1 MPETIPL
8 VSGLVELLLSF
19 VLGILVAFG
28 AFRLFAR
35 LTKDLDEVDEIR
47 KNNVAVAVVLV
58 SMVVSTALVAR
69 AAIYPVIGALQ
80 SALVEEPGPGAIA
93 ALALRGVAYVL
104 LSFAGAVGAIAT
116 GTKVFLR
123 LTGDIDELAELK
135 RGNVAVAIVLA
146 GFLLVM
152 GLFLARGVE
161 SLLTALMPDPA
172 FGRIEVH
179 GLGR

>member
-28 AFRLFAR
+28 AFRLFAK
-35 LTKDLDEVDEIR
+35 LTKDMDEVDEIR

-58 SMVVSTALVAR
+58 SMVVSTGLVAR
-69 AAIYPVIGALQ
+69 SAIYPVIGALQ
-80 SALVEEPGPGAIA
+80 TVLLEEPGLGAVA
-93 ALALRGVAYVL
+93 AVAARGLAYVL

-116 GTKVFLR
+116 GTKIFLR
-123 LTGDIDELAELK
+123 LTRDIDELAEL
-135 RGNVAVAIVLA
+135 RRNNVAVAIVLA
-146 GFLLVM
+146 GFILVM
-152 GLFLARGVE
+152 GLFLSRGVE

-172 FGRIEVH
+172 FGRIEID
-179 GLGR
+179 GLRR

>member
-1 MPETIPL
+1 MPDSIAL

-35 LTKDLDEVDEIR
+35 LTKDMDEVDEIR

-58 SMVVSTALVAR
+58 SMVVSTGLVAR

-80 SALVEEPGPGAIA
+80 SALVSELGPGAVA
-93 ALALRGVAYVL
+93 AVAGRGVLYVL
-104 LSFAGAVGAIAT
+104 LSFAGAAGAIAT
-116 GTKVFLR
+116 GTKIFLR
-123 LTGDIDELAELK
+123 LTRDIDELAEL
-135 RGNVAVAIVLA
+135 RRNNVAVAIVLA
-146 GFLLVM
+146 GFILVM
-152 GLFLARGVE
+152 GLFLSRGVE
-161 SLLTALMPDPA
+161 SLLAALVPEPA
-172 FGRIEVH
+172 FGRIEVE